1 MSGLCRCYP
10 VVVDPHPVLMDPI
23 AEGRRNWVA
32 YGCGPVE
39 QVTAATALT
48 RAQQIA
54 TRRMA
59 PVLATCD
66 LTFAQLE
73 VLIAV
78 AGRDQLVGMGELGA
92 ALGLHPT
99 TTARTVARLER
110 ARYVERVDDAED
122 RRITRV
128 RASERGA
135 AVAQDALARLGEI
148 RFGLEGWDEAETR
161 RFACLA
167 GLICEIGDTRD
178 REAFAA
184 FGSVSAL
191 IRSAGVA
198 TTRIDH
204 ILRVSGLTFAR
215 YEVLLLLSW
224 TRSGSMPLGRMR
236 DRLLIHQ
243 AAVTNLVD
251 RLEADGLVR
260 RVPHARDRRTTLA
273 EITSQGRK
281 VVIPATR
288 QIAAQLR
295 LGISDEQA
303 EEVFAL
309 VQKLRKSAGEI
320 G

>member
-1 MSGLCRCYP
+1 
-10 VVVDPHPVLMDPI
+10 MDPI

-32 YGCGPVE
+32 HGCGPVE

-73 VLIAV
+73 VLVTV
-78 AGRDQLVGMGELGA
+78 ASRDRLVGMGELGT

-99 TTARTVARLER
+99 TTARTVARRER

-122 RRITRV
+122 RRVTRV

-135 AVAQDALARLGEI
+135 SVAQAALARLSEI
-148 RFGLEGWDEAETR
+148 RFGLEGWDDEETH
-161 RFACLA
+161 RFAGLA
-167 GLICEIGDTRD
+167 DLVCAGPRNHD
-178 REAFAA
+178 RGAFAA
-184 FGSVSAL
+184 ASAL
-191 IRSAGVA
+191 IRSAGAA
-198 TTRIDH
+198 TNRIDQ
-204 ILRVSGLTFAR
+204 ILHVSGLTFAR

-309 VQKLRKSAGEI
+309 IQKLRRSAGEI

>member
-1 MSGLCRCYP
+1 
-10 VVVDPHPVLMDPI
+10 MDPI

-122 RRITRV
+122 RRVTRV
-128 RASERGA
+128 RASERGTS
-135 AVAQDALARLGEI
+135 VAQAALARLGEI

-167 GLICEIGDTRD
+167 GLICDVGGTRD

-184 FGSVSAL
+184 ASAL
-191 IRSAGVA
+191 IRSAGAA
-198 TTRIDH
+198 TARIDH
-204 ILRVSGLTFAR
+204 LLRGFGLTFAR

-260 RVPHARDRRTTLA
+260 RVPHTRDRRTTLA

-320 G
+320 A

>member
-1 MSGLCRCYP
+1 M
-10 VVVDPHPVLMDPI
+10 VVNPHPVLMDPI
-23 AEGRRNWVA
+23 AEGRRNGVA
-32 YGCGPVE
+32 HGCGPAE

-54 TRRMA
+54 TGRMA
-59 PVLATCD
+59 PVLTGYD

-73 VLIAV
+73 VLV
-78 AGRDQLVGMGELGA
+78 TVDGRDQLIGMGELGA

-110 ARYVERVDDAED
+110 ERYVERVDDDGD
-122 RRITRV
+122 RRVTRV
-128 RASERGA
+128 RASERGV
-135 AVAQDALARLGEI
+135 AVARAALARLGEI
-148 RFGLEGWDEAETR
+148 RFGLDGWDEAETA

-167 GLICEIGDTRD
+167 GLIGDVGETRD
-178 REAFAA
+178 RPASGASGVFRSA
-184 FGSVSAL
+184 SAL
-191 IRSAGVA
+191 VRSAGVA
-198 TTRIDH
+198 TALTDQ
-204 ILRVSGLTFAR
+204 ILRESGLTFAR

-281 VVIPATR
+281 VVMPATHR
-288 QIAAQLR
+288 IAARLR

-303 EEVFAL
+303 EEIFAL
-309 VQKLRKSAGEI
+309 IQKLRRSAGEI

>member
-1 MSGLCRCYP
+1 M
-10 VVVDPHPVLMDPI
+10 VVDPHPVLMDPI

-78 AGRDQLVGMGELGA
+78 AGRDRLVGMGELGA

-122 RRITRV
+122 RRVTRA
-128 RASERGA
+128 RANERGL
-135 AVAQDALARLGEI
+135 AVAQDALARLSEI
-148 RFGLEGWDEAETR
+148 RFGLEGWDEAEIR

-167 GLICEIGDTRD
+167 GLICDGQAGAGLGNHD

-184 FGSVSAL
+184 VSAL

-204 ILRVSGLTFAR
+204 ILRGSGLTFAR

-320 G
+320 T

>member
-1 MSGLCRCYP
+1 

-54 TRRMA
+54 TRRTA

-92 ALGLHPT
+92 ALRLHPT

-122 RRITRV
+122 RRVTRV
-128 RASERGA
+128 RASARGLS
-135 AVAQDALARLGEI
+135 VAQAALVRLGEI
-148 RFGLEGWDEAETR
+148 RYGLEGWDEAETR

-167 GLICEIGDTRD
+167 ALICDVGDTRD
-178 REAFAA
+178 QEAFAA
-184 FGSVSAL
+184 ASAL

-204 ILRVSGLTFAR
+204 ILRGSGLTFAR

-320 G
+320 A